1 MVNSKKKKRI
11 RFIFYNTEYFEGLQG
26 VRWKYL
32 EVWKR
37 IFGTK
42 RNLLKICKEISAYK
56 PDVLAFIEIQA
67 KSFFRRERYDNIVR
81 KEMKMKHSLIKP
93 KYFFHGLTRIL
104 KYTPGIKDQSNALFS
119 KKSFC
124 DSEFVYF
131 KEGVK
136 KLIIKASVKVPKKIT
151 FLIVHLALAKG
162 SRQKQME
169 ELAEIVRG
177 VKTPIVLAGDFNT
190 FGGKEELDVLI
201 KNSRLRK
208 VKESLTFPA
217 FHPNKVLDHILISP
231 EIRVKNYEV
240 LKLKLSDHL
249 PVMVDFEVR

>member
-1 MVNSKKKKRI
+1 MSRKLKKI

-42 RNLLKICKEISAYK
+42 RNLLKICKEISTYK

-67 KSFFRRERYDNIVR
+67 KSFFKRERYDAIVR
-81 KEMKMKHSLIKP
+81 EKMRMKHSLVKP
-93 KYFFHGLTRIL
+93 KYFFHGLTKIL
-104 KYTPGIKDQSNALFS
+104 KYIPGIKDQSNALFS

-136 KLIIKASVKVPKKIT
+136 KLIIKASIKVPKKIT

-162 SRQKQME
+162 SRRKQMK
-169 ELAEIVRG
+169 ELVEIV
-177 VKTPIVLAGDFNT
+177 KNIDTPIVLAGDFNT
-190 FGGKEELDVLI
+190 FSGEKELGVLI

-217 FHPNKVLDHILISP
+217 FHPNKVLDHILVSP
-231 EIRVKNYEV
+231 EIRIKNYEV
-240 LKLKLSDHL
+240 LKLRLSDHL

>member
-1 MVNSKKKKRI
+1 MGRKLKKV

-26 VRWKYL
+26 VRWKYV

-67 KSFFRRERYDNIVR
+67 KSFFGREKYDDIVR
-81 KEMKMKHSLIKP
+81 EKMRMKHFLIKP
-93 KYFFHGLTRIL
+93 KYFFGGLTKMF
-104 KYTPGIKDQSNALFS
+104 KYIPGIKDQSNALFS
-119 KKSFC
+119 KKGFC
-124 DSEFVYF
+124 DSEFIYF

-136 KLIIKASVKVPKKIT
+136 KLIIKAPIKIPKKIT

-162 SRQKQME
+162 SRRKQME
-169 ELAEIVRG
+169 ELVEIVNDIDG
-177 VKTPIVLAGDFNT
+177 PIILAGDFNT
-190 FGGKEELDVLI
+190 FGGEKELGVLV

-217 FHPNKVLDHILISP
+217 FHPNKVLDHILVSP
-231 EIRVKNYEV
+231 EIRVKNYKV

-249 PVMVDFEVR
+249 PVMVDFEIK

>member
-1 MVNSKKKKRI
+1 MKKKKKEI
-11 RFIFYNTEYFEGLQG
+11 RFIFYNTEYFEGLSG
-26 VRWKYL
+26 VKWKYV

-42 RNLLKICKEISAYK
+42 RNLLRICKEISAYK

-67 KSFFRRERYDNIVR
+67 KSFFKREKYDAIV
-81 KEMKMKHSLIKP
+81 KKKMGMKHSLIKS
-93 KYFFHGLTRIL
+93 KYFFNGFTKIFGHILGL
-104 KYTPGIKDQSNALFS
+104 KDQSNALFS
-119 KKSFC
+119 KKNFC
-124 DSEFVYF
+124 DSEFIYF
-131 KEGVK
+131 EKGIK
-136 KLIIKASVKVPKKIT
+136 KLIIKASIKIPKKIT
-151 FLIVHLALAKG
+151 FLIVHLALSEN
-162 SRQKQME
+162 SRREQMKK
-169 ELAEIVRG
+169 LVKIVESIN
-177 VKTPIVLAGDFNT
+177 TPIILAGDFNT
-190 FGGKEELDVLI
+190 FSGDGELKNLT

-217 FHPNKVLDHILISP
+217 FHPNKVIDHILVSP

>member
-1 MVNSKKKKRI
+1 MKKKSKEV

-26 VRWKYL
+26 VKWKYI

-42 RNLLKICKEISAYK
+42 QNLLRICEELLAYK
-56 PDVLAFIEIQA
+56 PDASAFIEIQA
-67 KSFFRRERYDNIVR
+67 KSFFKREKYDDIIKR
-81 KEMKMKHSLIKP
+81 KMKMKYSLMKP
-93 KYFFHGLTRIL
+93 KYFFEGLSRIL
-104 KYTPGIKDQSNALFS
+104 RYTPGVKDQSNAFFS

-136 KLIIKASVKVPKKIT
+136 KLVIKASIKVPKKVT

-162 SRQKQME
+162 SRQKQMK
-169 ELAEIVRG
+169 ELVKIVKDVDG
-177 VKTPIVLAGDFNT
+177 PIILAGDFNT
-190 FGGKEELDVLI
+190 FGGGKELEVLI

-217 FHPNKVLDHILISP
+217 FHPNKILDHILVSP

-249 PVMVDFEVR
+249 PVMVDFEAR